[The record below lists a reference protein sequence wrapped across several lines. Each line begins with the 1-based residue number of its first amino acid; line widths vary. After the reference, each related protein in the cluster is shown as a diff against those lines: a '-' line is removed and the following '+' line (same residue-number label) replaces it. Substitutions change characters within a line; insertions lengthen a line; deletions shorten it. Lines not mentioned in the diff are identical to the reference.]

1 MERLE
6 YIKELY
12 SQYLAKNISKQ
23 DQKELMKFFNTCN
36 DTELQYIVGSLDPD
50 EQIIESELQ
59 RYGQRADDVLDR
71 IRKKTATK
79 DRFMEIHA
87 VRKWLTIAATALLI
101 GFAGYYLYKVN
112 TTPDQPTVTTSIDDI
127 PPGGN
132 RATLT
137 FSDGQTLTLSEDKEG
152 IDASDSDL
160 TYTDGEELRTGSEPI
175 SYATLTTPRGG
186 QYQITLPDGS
196 RVWLNAASS
205 LRYPG
210 KFHGHERKV
219 TLEGEAYF
227 EVTRDEDRPFIV
239 ESKGQHIEVLGTE
252 FNINAYKDEPRT
264 LTTLVQGSVRLHTTG
279 EGTEVIL
286 KPGEQAAV
294 TGGTVR
300 VAKVEPGEYTT
311 WRKGQISLN
320 QADLS
325 AIIRQI
331 ERWYDVQFDIEYMPL
346 SEPLFGV
353 LKRDVQ
359 LSEILEALELH
370 YQVKFKRNGRRIT
383 MTR

>member
-1 MERLE
+1 ME
-6 YIKELY
+6 
-12 SQYLAKNISKQ
+12 
-23 DQKELMKFFNTCN
+23 FFNTCN
-36 DTELQYIVGSLDPD
+36 DTELQYIVGPLDPD

-79 DRFMEIHA
+79 DRFMEVHA
-87 VRKWLTIAATALLI
+87 VRKWLTIAAASLLI

-112 TTPDQPTVTTSIDDI
+112 TIPDQPTVTTSIDDI

-137 FSDGQTLTLSEDKEG
+137 FSGGQTLTLSEDKEG
-152 IDASDSDL
+152 IDASGSDL
-160 TYTDGEELRTGSEPI
+160 VYTDGEQLKVGSEPI

-186 QYQITLPDGS
+186 QYRITLPDGS
-196 RVWLNAASS
+196 KVWLNAASS
-205 LRYPG
+205 LQYPA
-210 KFHGHERKV
+210 KFEGHERKV
-219 TLEGEAYF
+219 ALEGEAYF
-227 EVTRDEDRPFIV
+227 EVTKNEDQPFIV
-239 ESKGQHIEVLGTE
+239 ESQGQHIEVLGTE
-252 FNINAYKDEPRT
+252 FNINAYKDEPQA
-264 LTTLVQGSVRLHTTG
+264 LTTLVQGSVRLYTTD
-279 EGTEVIL
+279 ESEKVIL

-294 TGGTVR
+294 TGGTVH
-300 VAKVEPGEYTT
+300 VVKVEPSEYTA

-331 ERWYDVQFDIEYMPL
+331 ERWYDVQFDIEYMPP

-353 LKRDVQ
+353 LKRNVQ

>member
-23 DQKELMKFFNTCN
+23 DQKELMEFFNTCN

-79 DRFMEIHA
+79 DRFMEIHT
-87 VRKWLTIAATALLI
+87 VRKWLTIAAASLLI

-152 IDASDSDL
+152 IDASGSDL

-252 FNINAYKDEPRT
+252 FNINAYKDELRT

-300 VAKVEPGEYTT
+300 VAKVEPGEYTA